1 MTAGVGARSWPGS
14 AHRGNAEVRGDFEG
28 EHPAVS
34 AADAIWVQIT
44 DQGVQVANRTSY
56 SVRLEIELVAG
67 SPDATE
73 PPVLVQ
79 GLRLELGPR
88 EEGLIPQEKLGEAS
102 ALTLPR
108 VVTRQWSHDQGVVY
122 EGGELAPGL
131 VRVVFLEGSGAT
143 DTARANDGVADT
155 QRLPADELGQVERVG
170 GAALGVLITAKEIKN
185 ALASIWRD

>member
-44 DQGVQVANRTSY
+44 DQGVQIANRTSY
-56 SVRLEIELVAG
+56 LVRLEIELVAG
-67 SPDATE
+67 APEATG

-79 GLRLELGPR
+79 GLRLEFGPR
-88 EEGLIPQEKLGEAS
+88 EGGLIPQEKLGEAS

-108 VVTRQWSHDQGVVY
+108 AVTRQWSHDQGVVY

-143 DTARANDGVADT
+143 DTARENDGVADT
-155 QRLPADELGQVERVG
+155 QGLSAGELGQVERVG
-170 GAALGVLITAKEIKN
+170 GAALGVLITAKESKD

>member
-88 EEGLIPQEKLGEAS
+88 EGGLIPQEKLGEAS

-108 VVTRQWSHDQGVVY
+108 AVTRQWSHDQGVVY

-155 QRLPADELGQVERVG
+155 QGLSAGELGQVERVG